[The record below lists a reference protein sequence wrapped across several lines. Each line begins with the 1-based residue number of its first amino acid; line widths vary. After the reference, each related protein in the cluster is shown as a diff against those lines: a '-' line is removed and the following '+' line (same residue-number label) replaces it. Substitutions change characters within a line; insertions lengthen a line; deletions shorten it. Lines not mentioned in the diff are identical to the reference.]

1 MQKNLSVWD
10 ADRDVNSFFFF
21 CFLIFCIRVVKMGGE
36 NVKLEAHKENV
47 V

>member
-10 ADRDVNSFFFF
+10 ADRDVNSFFLFF
-21 CFLIFCIRVVKMGGE
+21 VYLYKGRQSGGE